1 MYIFIVPQNTIR
13 KDVIIPIVQMK
24 KHVNPSLSLSLCFS
38 IRENK

>member
-24 KHVNPSLSLSLCFS
+24 KQRESQS
-38 IRENK
+38 ISQFMFLYKRK